1 MVPEGLDIVQLRTH
15 MKLRRRIN
23 PLGRSPIDALARVL
37 RIPGTLVFPTFS
49 R

>member
-1 MVPEGLDIVQLRTH
+1 MRTH
-15 MKLRRRIN
+15 MKIRRRMS
-23 PLGRSPIDALARVL
+23 PPGRIPADALARVL

>member
-1 MVPEGLDIVQLRTH
+1 
-15 MKLRRRIN
+15 MKVRHSAPI
-23 PLGRSPIDALARVL
+23 GRSPTDALARVL